1 MIRRA
6 SGPGVSGALY
16 QKVSI
21 SEGLGLLLQRR
32 FIHLLYRG
40 LYILCASAS
49 LSVPT
54 S

>member
-21 SEGLGLLLQRR
+21 SEGLGSSSRG
-32 FIHLLYRG
+32 G